1 MKQILIA
8 DDEPHVIRVLK
19 LTLEREGYAVTAVGN
34 GEQALQQIRSAPP
47 DVLITDIQMPRMT
60 GRELCQAIEA
70 EWPQRRFTIIVMTS
84 MTEREQREWVAS
96 MKNIQF
102 LEKPLSPRRL
112 VAFLHEHFSPD
123 GIEGKHV

>member
-19 LTLEREGYAVTAVGN
+19 LTLEREGYGVTAVGN
-34 GEQALQQIRSAPP
+34 GEQALEQIRTARP

-60 GRELCQAIEA
+60 GRELCRAIEA

-112 VAFLHEHFSPD
+112 VSFLHEHFSPD
-123 GIEGKHV
+123 GAED

>member
-19 LTLEREGYAVTAVGN
+19 LTLEREGYGVSAVGN
-34 GEQALQQIRSAPP
+34 GEQALEHIRSAPP

-60 GRELCQAIEA
+60 GRQLCQAIEE
-70 EWPQRRFTIIVMTS
+70 EWPERRFTIIVMTS

-112 VAFLHEHFSPD
+112 VTFLHEHFAQDDLGPL
-123 GIEGKHV
+123 HV

>member
-19 LTLEREGYAVTAVGN
+19 LTLEREGYGVAAVGN
-34 GEQALQQIRSAPP
+34 GEQALQQIRSAHP

-96 MKNIQF
+96 LKNIQF

-112 VAFLHEHFSPD
+112 VAFLHEHFSAD
-123 GIEGKHV
+123 GVDGKHA

>member
-34 GEQALQQIRSAPP
+34 GEQALQQIRTAHP

-84 MTEREQREWVAS
+84 MTEREQREWVANL
-96 MKNIQF
+96 KNIQF

-112 VAFLHEHFSPD
+112 VAFLHQHFSPD
-123 GIEGKHV
+123 DTEGKHG

>member
-34 GEQALQQIRSAPP
+34 GEQALEQIRTAQP

-70 EWPQRRFTIIVMTS
+70 EWPRRRFTIIVMTS

-96 MKNIQF
+96 LKNIQF

-112 VAFLHEHFSPD
+112 VSFLHEHFSP
-123 GIEGKHV
+123 GSTEG

>member
-1 MKQILIA
+1 MKRILIV
-8 DDEPHVIRVLK
+8 DDEPHVLRVLK
-19 LTLEREGYAVTAVGN
+19 LALRQRGYEVESVGDPREVMDKLRSYA
-34 GEQALQQIRSAPP
+34 P

-60 GRELCQAIEA
+60 GRQLCQAIEE
-70 EWPQRRFTIIVMTS
+70 EWPERRFTIIVMTS

-112 VAFLHEHFSPD
+112 VTFLHEHFAQDDLGPL
-123 GIEGKHV
+123 HV

>member
-19 LTLEREGYAVTAVGN
+19 LTLEREGYGVSAVGN
-34 GEQALQQIRSAPP
+34 GEQALEHIRSAHP

-60 GRELCQAIEA
+60 GRQLCQTIEA
-70 EWPQRRFTIIVMTS
+70 EWPDRRFTIIVMTS

-96 MKNIQF
+96 MNNIQF

-112 VAFLHEHFSPD
+112 VAFLHEHFTQDDLGPL
-123 GIEGKHV
+123 HV